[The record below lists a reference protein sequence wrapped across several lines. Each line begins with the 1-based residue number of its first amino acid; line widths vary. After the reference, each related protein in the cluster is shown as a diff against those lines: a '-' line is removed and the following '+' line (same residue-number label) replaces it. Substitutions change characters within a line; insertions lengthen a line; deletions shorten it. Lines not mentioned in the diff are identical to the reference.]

1 MKYLG
6 VTLLALLAFGAF
18 SSNKAQSV
26 LIIEKEQPVELINWL
41 TWNEAMELSKQEKKK
56 IMVNVYTEWCYWC
69 KRMEASTFQEDSIA
83 NYINENFYPVKFDA
97 EQKEELVYKD
107 KVFRYVKSGKKG
119 FHELAAHL
127 VRGRM
132 SFPTI
137 VFLDE
142 EQKPIQS
149 LVGYKS
155 PGQFERIA
163 TYFGENH
170 FMKTPWSIY
179 KKMYKPVLV
188 SE

>member
-1 MKYLG
+1 MKHIG
-6 VTLLALLAFGAF
+6 VMLALLAIGAW
-18 SSNKAQSV
+18 SSKAQNV
-26 LIIEKEQPVELINWL
+26 LTVEEEKPAEAINWL
-41 TWNEAMELSKQEKKK
+41 SWSEAMELSKVQKKK
-56 IMVNVYTEWCYWC
+56 IMVNVYTQWCYWC

-83 NYINENFYPVKFDA
+83 SYINENFYPVKFDA
-97 EQKEELVYKD
+97 EQKEDIIWREKTYK
-107 KVFRYVKSGKKG
+107 YVKSGKTG
-119 FHELAAHL
+119 FHELAAFL

-142 EQKPIQS
+142 QQKPIQA

-155 PGQFERIA
+155 PPQFERIA

-170 FMKTPWSIY
+170 FLNTPWSTY
-179 KKMYKPVLV
+179 KKNYKPALI